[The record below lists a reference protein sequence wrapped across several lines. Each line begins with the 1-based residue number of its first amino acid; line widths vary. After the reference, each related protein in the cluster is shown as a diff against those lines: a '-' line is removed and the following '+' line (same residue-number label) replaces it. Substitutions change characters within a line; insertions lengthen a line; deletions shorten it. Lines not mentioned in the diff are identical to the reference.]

1 MPIIQLSTIIRNNKR
16 QAVYNLLKDMQ
27 RFPIFMRY
35 VKDIY
40 IIEKKGNKLI
50 TFWRV
55 SIDCA
60 DIFWKEEDIFN
71 DKQMNLKFRMIEGD
85 YSKYEGE
92 WSLEDISEDTRIILY
107 ANFDWGVPAFEKL
120 VGDILKKK
128 ARDALRSML
137 NAIKKELERDNG

>member
-27 RFPIFMRY
+27 RFPIFMRD
-35 VKDIY
+35 VKDID

-55 SIDCA
+55 SIDGA